1 MLAAFCTG
9 KETIEV
15 REVDVPKPG
24 VGEVLVR
31 VRACG
36 VCGTDLHSYNGA
48 FPAMASASP
57 GHEFCGEV
65 AEIGEGVS
73 GFAAGD
79 RVVIEPIKS
88 CRECAYCRTG
98 QYQICPKRV
107 LLGTFAPGG
116 LAEYVCV
123 PAYTLYALPEPLDF
137 ELGALTEPL
146 AVAVH
151 GLHIVDLAM
160 GERVLVM
167 GSGTIGLLSVLAA
180 KAAGAGEV
188 IATYRHEHQG
198 RAALAAGAD
207 RVMKDGE
214 TGGLEKAG
222 IDVVVETV
230 GGAAP
235 TLSQALGIV
244 RSGGRISVLG
254 LFTQPVQMNAL
265 GLMLKEVKMT
275 GGITYCRPG
284 QHSDF
289 DTALGIL
296 QAHAERARAIITHR
310 FPLAQAAEAFATAAD
325 KGTGAIKVQVRP

>member
-1 MLAAFCTG
+1 M
-9 KETIEV
+9 
-15 REVDVPKPG
+15 
-24 VGEVLVR
+24 
-31 VRACG
+31 
-36 VCGTDLHSYNGA
+36 
-48 FPAMASASP
+48 
-57 GHEFCGEV
+57 
-65 AEIGEGVS
+65 
-73 GFAAGD
+73 
-79 RVVIEPIKS
+79 
-88 CRECAYCRTG
+88 
-98 QYQICPKRV
+98 
-107 LLGTFAPGG
+107 
-116 LAEYVCV
+116 
-123 PAYTLYALPEPLDF
+123 
-137 ELGALTEPL
+137 
-146 AVAVH
+146 H

-207 RVMKDGE
+207 RVVKDGE

-244 RSGGRISVLG
+244 RPGGRISVLG

-265 GLMLKEVKMT
+265 GLMLKEVKMA

-289 DTALGIL
+289 DMALGIL
-296 QAHAERARAIITHR
+296 QSQPGAGPRDHHAPLSAGAGRGGVRDGGGQEHR
-310 FPLAQAAEAFATAAD
+310 RDQGAGQPLACSPRRQEQWSR
-325 KGTGAIKVQVRP
+325 GTVERWIQLNS

>member
-1 MLAAFCTG
+1 
-9 KETIEV
+9 
-15 REVDVPKPG
+15 
-24 VGEVLVR
+24 
-31 VRACG
+31 
-36 VCGTDLHSYNGA
+36 
-48 FPAMASASP
+48 
-57 GHEFCGEV
+57 V
-65 AEIGEGVS
+65 AEVGEGVS
-73 GFAAGD
+73 RFSAGD
-79 RVVIEPIKS
+79 RVVVEPLKT

-107 LLGTFAPGG
+107 LLGTFASGG
-116 LAEYVCV
+116 LAEYVLV
-123 PAYTLYALPEPLDF
+123 PAYALYALPESLDF

-151 GLHIVDLAM
+151 GLHIVEPAM

-167 GSGTIGLLSVLAA
+167 GAGAIGLLSVMAA
-180 KAAGAGEV
+180 KAAGAGEI

-198 RAALAAGAD
+198 AAALAAGAD
-207 RVMKDGE
+207 RVLLDGD

-222 IDVVVETV
+222 IDIVVETV

-235 TLSQALGIV
+235 TLSQAMGIV

-254 LFTQPVQMNAL
+254 VFTQPVQLNAL
-265 GLMLKEVKMT
+265 GLMLKEVKMA

-296 QAHAERARAIITHR
+296 EAQPDKARAIITHR
-310 FPLAQAAEAFATAAD
+310 FPLDEATEAFATAAD
-325 KGTGAIKVQVRP
+325 KGTGAIKVQVQG